1 MPIPARHLPEQA
13 FARILRD
20 TVHEVGERFLAAVVD
35 QLAALL
41 QAQTV
46 FVTRALDAPPTRVE
60 VLACSRAGWFDA
72 FSLAGSPC
80 ELVYD
85 GRSVAIEQGV
95 AERFPAARDS
105 GCEGFFG
112 FPFFDGEGRCI
123 GHLGLFF
130 KETGGL
136 SPALAE
142 QLRLLSLRLE
152 AELLRLDTL
161 THLESAGRKLKFQ
174 NRILKMA
181 ARHAPLPEVLTQ
193 LILGIEAEHPQMLC
207 SIMCPNPDGKTIGV
221 VAAPSLPAAYSA
233 AIQQVRIGPGVGSC
247 GTAAYSGERVVIE
260 SIETHP
266 YWANFR
272 DLALGHGLHSC
283 WSQPVKDA
291 DGQLLGVFAIYHC
304 QPTKPTASDIALI
317 ESLADLSSL
326 VLGHYAILDELRR
339 RATTD
344 DLTGLKNRACFMQ
357 MLAAEFQRSQRHERP
372 LSVLMFDLDHFKS
385 INDSHGHA
393 VGDAVLRAV
402 GAVCQAQLRSE
413 DLLARI
419 GGEEFAVILPETATA
434 GALEVG
440 EKLRAAVACLS
451 IPLPGQAPLQIS
463 TSVGCAMLSG
473 GERNH
478 EELLSLADK
487 ALYRAKDGG
496 RNRVCGQLAD

>member
-46 FVTRALDAPPTRVE
+46 FVARALDAPPTRVE
-60 VLACSRAGWFDA
+60 VLACSRTGWLDTFD
-72 FSLAGSPC
+72 LAGSPC
-80 ELVYD
+80 ELVYG
-85 GRSVAIEQGV
+85 GRSIAIEQGV
-95 AERFPAARDS
+95 AERFLLARDS
-105 GCEGFFG
+105 ACESFFG

-130 KETGGL
+130 KAAGGL
-136 SPALAE
+136 SAALAE

-152 AELLRLDTL
+152 AELQRLDTL
-161 THLESAGRKLKFQ
+161 TQLESAGRKLKFQ

-207 SIMCPNPDGKTIGV
+207 SIMCPNPDGQSIGV
-221 VAAPSLPAAYSA
+221 VAAPSLPEAYTA
-233 AIQQVRIGPGVGSC
+233 LLKRVPVAPGVGSC
-247 GTAAYSGERVVIE
+247 GSAAHSGQMVIVE
-260 SIETHP
+260 DIGSHA
-266 YWANFR
+266 YWASFR
-272 DLALGHGLHSC
+272 DIPLSHGLHSC

-291 DGQLLGVFAIYHC
+291 DGQLLGVFAVYHC
-304 QPTKPTASDIALI
+304 QPTVPAASDIALV

-372 LSVLMFDLDHFKS
+372 LSVLMFDLDYFKS

-402 GAVCQAQLRSE
+402 GTACQAQLRSE

-419 GGEEFAVILPETATA
+419 GGEEFAVILPETGLA

-440 EKLRAAVACLS
+440 EKLRASVAGLS
-451 IPLPGQAPLQIS
+451 LPLTGTKLRVS
-463 TSVGCAMLSG
+463 TSVGVATLSG

-478 EELLSLADK
+478 EELLSQADK

-496 RNRVCGQLAD
+496 RNRVCGQQPA